1 MRLLSCAL
9 CVFLLSSEFVLA
21 GDPTDNLYS
30 TARLECVDSNGVRRA
45 LSAGLKKLE
54 DGAWRLT
61 LAQQQMRE
69 ASSADFIDVKI
80 PACDAQKG
88 EDGYFITTTSA
99 MGTFRLDNG
108 RFESS
113 RNYFT
118 FFGMKTPRAT
128 WVAMVKQLNQ
138 EFDFV
143 AEAIGGKYQVFPRIQ
158 LRRMGFGPYEDF
170 IIDFYPLPQKATYAD
185 MAKKYR
191 EYQLGRGE
199 VVSLRERIRDNPI
212 LERMTKSVLCRAA
225 HGSKPIP
232 KDKNG
237 KWLIKDYTLETELP
251 MKLSATCE
259 QVSQSMKLL
268 KSMGCD
274 YIDFHEVGWNI
285 RGHDGRYPQLFPVEP
300 AIGGEAG
307 LRQTIKT
314 AKELGYNISP
324 HVNHTDAYRIADC
337 WSEDFIAKN
346 KDGSLMYV
354 GCWAGG
360 KAYTPCP
367 EAIFDRFVKGDYER
381 LQGLGFNG
389 LHHVDVISAISPR
402 ECHDTKHPLNR
413 RQWGE
418 AYLKIMKYAHDMFG
432 GFTSECGFDHVAK
445 YLDFA
450 FYINHKSHVAPM
462 LDRYIPVWQIVYHG
476 IIVTGPPFF
485 EDTGWGLKKSPDYEI
500 GRLRQAEFG
509 GKPVFYGG
517 WTDPLKIDSLKK
529 VKAVY
534 DEYQPMSY
542 LQLEFMEDHRELSKD
557 VYLTVYAD
565 GSEVVTNYTDKPFE
579 YRDETIAA
587 KDFKLYSP
595 SLCKRAKNLASGGVP
610 PSAIH

>member
-1 MRLLSCAL
+1 MRLLSYVM
-9 CVFLLSSEFVLA
+9 CVFLSWSGSISA
-21 GDPTDNLYS
+21 DDKTDGLYS
-30 TARLECVDSNGVRRA
+30 TARLECVDSNGVRRS
-45 LSAGLKKLE
+45 LSAGLKRLE

-61 LAQQQMRE
+61 LAQQQMRDT
-69 ASSADFIDVKI
+69 SSSDFIEVKI
-80 PACDAQKG
+80 PACEAQKG

-99 MGTFRLDNG
+99 IGTFRLDNG

-113 RNYFT
+113 RNYYT

-128 WVAMVKQLNQ
+128 WVAIVKGLKQ

-143 AEAIGGKYQVFPRIQ
+143 AEAKGGKYEVFPRVQ
-158 LRRMGFGPYEDF
+158 LKRMGFEPYEDF
-170 IIDFYPLPQKATYAD
+170 VVDFYPLPQKATYAD

-191 EYQLGRGE
+191 AYQLGRGE
-199 VVSLRERIRDNPI
+199 VVPLKERIKENPK

-232 KDKNG
+232 QDKNG
-237 KWLIKDYTLETELP
+237 KRIATDYTLETELP
-251 MKLSATCE
+251 MRLHATCA
-259 QVSQSMKLL
+259 QVTESIRLL

-274 YIDFHEVGWNI
+274 DIDFHEVGWNI

-300 AIGGEAG
+300 AIGGEAA

-346 KDGSLMYV
+346 KDGTLMNV

-367 EAIFDRFVKGDYER
+367 MAIFDLFVKNDYEK
-381 LQGLGFNG
+381 LKGLGFNG
-389 LHHVDVISAISPR
+389 LHHVDVISAIPPR
-402 ECHDTKHPLNR
+402 ECHDPRHPLNR
-413 RQWGE
+413 QQWGE
-418 AYLKIMKYAHDMFG
+418 AYLKIMKYAHDIFG

-445 YLDFA
+445 HLDFA
-450 FYINHKSHVAPM
+450 FYINHKSRVAPM

-476 IIVTGPPFF
+476 IIVTGPPIF

-517 WTDPLKIDSLKK
+517 WTDPLKIENLKK

-557 VYLTVYAD
+557 IYLTVYGD
-565 GSEVVTNYTDKPFE
+565 GSEVVTNYTEKTFE
-579 YRDETIAA
+579 YRGKKIAA
-587 KDFKLYSP
+587 KDFGLYGPGS
-595 SLCKRAKNLASGGVP
+595 CNRAKN
-610 PSAIH
+610 